1 MSFKE
6 VTVLRKSD
14 KLKEAYEMA
23 KDDLHLDPTNIW
35 SKRSMAWV
43 LYALMKE
50 NSTIENY
57 DSFINYFNEFIA
69 LELPGDEDVVFSSIG
84 FQIGSIVFALAKHQ
98 ENTESKII
106 SLYERTKLLEIPVQ
120 TDAYSFV
127 FKAFHKGLK
136 DSVHYLDFVDWWGLE
151 NFIEDDFI
159 KGEVNGKQIMS
170 VVEQAYIAYSKRL
183 LLTKPILFAGLQVIP
198 IGGTISLDIDR
209 IHKFLPNLDDIIN
222 KYPEY
227 QYPIYFKAKLML
239 AIGDQENLLNVFI
252 PFAKSKKNDFWVW
265 DVMSEIFEDT
275 DENKLACLCKAL
287 SLKAKDDFLIKV
299 RTHIIPLLLA
309 KELYAEAKFEL
320 DAVIELRLKNQWKV
334 QSNLTVLQEAD
345 WYKKTSTIQNNKALY
360 NSYKT
365 IAEQILY
372 SDLPEEIVVI
382 EYVNSEKKIANFIK
396 DKSTHGFFKYSV
408 LKTQPKLGEVYKV
421 RLEGESGKQFY
432 KVYTLVKVEDHSE
445 CKALKLFSGNVTVL
459 QTSNIGFVDSVFIG
473 SDLVKK
479 HELVNK
485 QEVSGNAILSFNKKK
500 NVWGWKALLIT

>member
-6 VTVLRKSD
+6 VTILRKSS

-23 KDDLHLDPTNIW
+23 MQDLNSDPSNVW

-43 LYALMKE
+43 LYAFMKE
-50 NSTIENY
+50 NSNVENY
-57 DSFINYFNEFIA
+57 DSFLTYLNELIA
-69 LELPGDEDVVFSSIG
+69 LELPSEEDLVFSSVG
-84 FQIGSIVFALAKHQ
+84 FQVGSIVFALSKQQ
-98 ENTESKII
+98 ESNDSKIL
-106 SLYERTKLLEIPVQ
+106 SLYDLVKVLAIPVK

-127 FKAFHKGLK
+127 FKAFHKAFK
-136 DSVHYLDFVDWWGLE
+136 DTVHYLDFVDWWGLE
-151 NFIEDDFI
+151 NFIEDDFN

-209 IHKFLPNLDDIIN
+209 IHKFLPNLEDVIN
-222 KYPEY
+222 KHPEY
-227 QYPIYFKAKLML
+227 QYPLYFKAKLML

-309 KELYAEAKFEL
+309 KEMYAEAKFEL
-320 DAVIELRLKNQWKV
+320 DAVIELRHKNQWKV

-345 WYKKTSTIQNNKALY
+345 WYNKASTIQNNKALY

-372 SDLPEEIVVI
+372 SDPSRR
-382 EYVNSEKKIANFIK
+382 NSCN
-396 DKSTHGFFKYSV
+396 
-408 LKTQPKLGEVYKV
+408 
-421 RLEGESGKQFY
+421 
-432 KVYTLVKVEDHSE
+432 
-445 CKALKLFSGNVTVL
+445 
-459 QTSNIGFVDSVFIG
+459 
-473 SDLVKK
+473 
-479 HELVNK
+479 
-485 QEVSGNAILSFNKKK
+485 
-500 NVWGWKALLIT
+500 